1 MFKRRKIGSVNA
13 QSPANIVGKLLSG
26 FVVKLIFCGI
36 LSVAVY
42 FFFTYFLINFINF
55 LIENI
60 TLGTPVDK
68 KDPYFLIVLIFA
80 LVVVNYIVL
89 KDWLRKR

>member
-1 MFKRRKIGSVNA
+1 MFRRRKIGSANTE
-13 QSPANIVGKLLSG
+13 SPADIVGKLLSG
-26 FVVKLIFCGI
+26 LAVKLIFCVV

-42 FFFTYFLINFINF
+42 FFFTYVLFNFINF

-68 KDPYFLIVLIFA
+68 DDTYFLIVMIFA
-80 LVVVNYIVL
+80 LIVVNYIVL
-89 KDWLRKR
+89 RDWLRKR